1 MPIISYP
8 KAAHD
13 KAVDYA
19 RQLADIEAD
28 SSISEHLQQHRD
40 NWITAEIGG
49 FFRGLGCCLPSESV
63 GLVVMVH
70 DDALESFRNKR
81 AEAEDERCQT

>member
-1 MPIISYP
+1 MMPLISYP

-19 RQLADIEAD
+19 KQLADIEAA
-28 SSISEHLQQHRD
+28 SSISADLQQHRD

-49 FFRGLGCCLPSESV
+49 FFRGLGCCLPSEAV
-63 GLVVMVH
+63 GIIVMAH
-70 DDALESFRNKR
+70 DDALESFRNER
-81 AEAEDERCQT
+81 AEATEGE